1 MRPKI
6 TAFSFGDEE
15 SFTPEAHAQT
25 SCIVSEGDLPLD
37 ITWTF
42 HGSDGQFLD
51 AAMAGL
57 STVRLGPRSSV
68 LQIDAL
74 SAAHSGEYTCTA
86 RNAAGSHNFTTHIK
100 VLGRNLLSV

>member
-1 MRPKI
+1 M
-6 TAFSFGDEE
+6 
-15 SFTPEAHAQT
+15 
-25 SCIVSEGDLPLD
+25 PLD

-42 HGSDGQFLD
+42 HGPSGQFLD

-74 SAAHSGEYTCTA
+74 SAANTGEYTCTA
-86 RNAAGSHNFTTHIK
+86 KNAAGSHNFTTILK
-100 VLGRNLLSV
+100 VLGRRLLSV